1 MATKKQ
7 PENRNQSK
15 SSASAAPRAAKK
27 SDSLAGTQSIRRAVS
42 ILKEISSFGK
52 KGIRLVDI
60 ANAMQLERPT
70 VHRMMRGLMSQG
82 MVTQDPKTKTYRLG
96 PVVYELGLA
105 ATPYHNL
112 REICQPSLQSLANRT
127 GDSIFLVVR
136 SGMDVVC
143 IDNLDGDFIIKA
155 RTLDIGVRRPLG
167 VGAGSLALLLQL
179 NEDEAEQVIAAN
191 KPRFPLFG
199 TLTEQK
205 LRHAMEQSRKLGY
218 AINDEDV
225 MPGVIALGAPILNS
239 NGTSYAAISIAGISS
254 RMQEPRRDQIARL
267 LLRETRA
274 ISRELANHQAY

>member
-1 MATKKQ
+1 MVTKKQ
-7 PENRNQSK
+7 PDTSNRPGK
-15 SSASAAPRAAKK
+15 SSPATRIPTSGG
-27 SDSLAGTQSIRRAVS
+27 SSLAGTQSIRRAVS
-42 ILKEISSFGK
+42 ILKEISIYGK
-52 KGIRLVDI
+52 KGVRLVDI

-82 MVTQDPKTKTYRLG
+82 MVTQDPKSKAYRLG
-96 PVVYELGLA
+96 PVIYELGLA

-112 REICQPSLQSLANRT
+112 RELCQPFLQNLANRS
-127 GDSIFLVVR
+127 GDSVFLVVR
-136 SGMDVVC
+136 SGMDIVC
-143 IDNLDGDFIIKA
+143 IDNLDGNFMIKA
-155 RTLDIGVRRPLG
+155 RTLDIGVRRPMG

-179 NEDEAEQVIAAN
+179 PESEIEDIIQAN

-205 LRHAMEQSRKLGY
+205 LRAAIELSKQAGY

-225 MPGVIALGAPILNS
+225 MPGVVALGAPIINP
-239 NGTSYAAISIAGISS
+239 NGTSYAAISIAGIST

-274 ISRELANHQAY
+274 IARELGNQQVY